1 MLVFLVGTH
10 GRPQRLLT
18 AAKQTGQWTGTVH
31 SPSAAERTVPE
42 PVVAMGEFQKESR
55 QMTEATTEL
64 ALKQPIEHD
73 GKKIVSLKI
82 RRPIVADMLAAQKV
96 STNEPERELNLIA
109 VLTGLPRAAVE
120 KLDMRDYMAL
130 QRKLAEFM
138 KP

>member
-1 MLVFLVGTH
+1 MAS
-10 GRPQRLLT
+10 Q
-18 AAKQTGQWTGTVH
+18 
-31 SPSAAERTVPE
+31 SA
-42 PVVAMGEFQKESR
+42 
-55 QMTEATTEL
+55 EL
-64 ALKQPIEHD
+64 KLSTSIEHG
-73 GKKIVSLKI
+73 GKEIGSLTI

-109 VLTGLPRAAVE
+109 VLTGLPRAAIE

>member
-1 MLVFLVGTH
+1 MT
-10 GRPQRLLT
+10 T
-18 AAKQTGQWTGTVH
+18 AAIEIKLH
-31 SPSAAERTVPE
+31 E
-42 PVVAMGEFQKESR
+42 
-55 QMTEATTEL
+55 
-64 ALKQPIEHD
+64 PIEHD
-73 GKKIVSLKI
+73 GKKIPTLKI

-130 QRKLAEFM
+130 QRQLAQFM

>member
-1 MLVFLVGTH
+1 MANSPANLQLIEPFEYD
-10 GRPQRLLT
+10 GR
-18 AAKQTGQWTGTVH
+18 KI
-31 SPSAAERTVPE
+31 SS
-42 PVVAMGEFQKESR
+42 
-55 QMTEATTEL
+55 L
-64 ALKQPIEHD
+64 A
-73 GKKIVSLKI
+73 I

>member
-1 MLVFLVGTH
+1 M
-10 GRPQRLLT
+10 
-18 AAKQTGQWTGTVH
+18 A
-31 SPSAAERTVPE
+31 S
-42 PVVAMGEFQKESR
+42 
-55 QMTEATTEL
+55 ATTEVRL
-64 ALKQPIEHD
+64 FEPIEYD
-73 GKKIVSLKI
+73 GKQVVSVTL

>member
-1 MLVFLVGTH
+1 MSGSTIEVKL
-10 GRPQRLLT
+10 
-18 AAKQTGQWTGTVH
+18 
-31 SPSAAERTVPE
+31 SE
-42 PVVAMGEFQKESR
+42 PLEY
-55 QMTEATTEL
+55 
-64 ALKQPIEHD
+64 D
-73 GKKIVSLKI
+73 GKRITSLKL

-96 STNEPERELNLIA
+96 STNEPERELNLIS

>member
-1 MLVFLVGTH
+1 MGTNAMNAYTEELPL
-10 GRPQRLLT
+10 R
-18 AAKQTGQWTGTVH
+18 AA
-31 SPSAAERTVPE
+31 
-42 PVVAMGEFQKESR
+42 
-55 QMTEATTEL
+55 
-64 ALKQPIEHD
+64 IEHE
-73 GKKIVSLKI
+73 GKQITSLKI

-109 VLTGLPRAAVE
+109 VLTGLTRSAVE

>member
-1 MLVFLVGTH
+1 MSDQTSDI
-10 GRPQRLLT
+10 RL
-18 AAKQTGQWTGTVH
+18 
-31 SPSAAERTVPE
+31 SE
-42 PVVAMGEFQKESR
+42 
-55 QMTEATTEL
+55 
-64 ALKQPIEHD
+64 PIELD
-73 GKKIVSLKI
+73 GKRISSLNI
-82 RRPIVADMLAAQKV
+82 RRPKVADMLAAQKV

>member
-1 MLVFLVGTH
+1 MEIQPVELKLNAPFEH
-10 GRPQRLLT
+10 GGKEIISLT
-18 AAKQTGQWTGTVH
+18 
-31 SPSAAERTVPE
+31 
-42 PVVAMGEFQKESR
+42 
-55 QMTEATTEL
+55 
-64 ALKQPIEHD
+64 
-73 GKKIVSLKI
+73 I

-109 VLTGLPRAAVE
+109 VLTGLPRAAIE

>member
-1 MLVFLVGTH
+1 MSNKISE
-10 GRPQRLLT
+10 LT
-18 AAKQTGQWTGTVH
+18 LH
-31 SPSAAERTVPE
+31 EE
-42 PVVAMGEFQKESR
+42 
-55 QMTEATTEL
+55 
-64 ALKQPIEHD
+64 IEYD
-73 GKKIVSLKI
+73 GKKITSVKI

>member
-1 MLVFLVGTH
+1 MMASQ
-10 GRPQRLLT
+10 P
-18 AAKQTGQWTGTVH
+18 
-31 SPSAAERTVPE
+31 AE
-42 PVVAMGEFQKESR
+42 
-55 QMTEATTEL
+55 
-64 ALKQPIEHD
+64 LKLSTSIEHG
-73 GKKIVSLKI
+73 GKEITSLTI